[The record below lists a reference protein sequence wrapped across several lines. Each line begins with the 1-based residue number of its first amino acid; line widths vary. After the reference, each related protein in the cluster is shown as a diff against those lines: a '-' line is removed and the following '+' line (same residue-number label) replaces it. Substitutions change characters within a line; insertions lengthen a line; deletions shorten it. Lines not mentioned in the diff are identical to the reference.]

1 MEMKVA
7 TAMLCKRQIRRK
19 FGWGAGKAIK
29 LVRQEKLETT
39 KQRLFKPNCN
49 STGRNRRFLIK
60 IRGQAQ

>member
-29 LVRQEKLETT
+29 LVRQEKL
-39 KQRLFKPNCN
+39 
-49 STGRNRRFLIK
+49 
-60 IRGQAQ
+60 